1 MNQCSPEMNAHV
13 KRIVEVSGVS
23 SQCFYGEDHVGIVNL
38 DDTMSE
44 LPGVG
49 EGGMLGRN
57 E

>member
-1 MNQCSPEMNAHV
+1 MSPRVE
-13 KRIVEVSGVS
+13 RIAGVLGVS
-23 SQCFYGEDHVGIVNL
+23 NRLVRGEDHVGIVNL

-49 EGGMLGRN
+49 EGGMSGRN

>member
-1 MNQCSPEMNAHV
+1 VNQCSPEMNDHV
-13 KRIVEVSGVS
+13 KRIVDLSGVS
-23 SQCFYGEDHVGIVNL
+23 SQCSHGEDHVGIVNL

-49 EGGMLGRN
+49 EGGMSGRN